1 LGECSKAL
9 INTLPPSLNTIFY
22 CNSGSE
28 ANDLALQLARDWTG
42 GNDAIVLENAY
53 HGHITTAVN
62 FKNYFKLCNLYF
74 NFKAQLSPYKS
85 EHGANIKRPEWVHI
99 VSNKN
104 YL

>member
-9 INTLPPSLNTIFY
+9 INTLHPSLNTIFY

-62 FKNYFKLCNLYF
+62 FKRIIFNLYVIF
-74 NFKAQLSPYKS
+74 ILILRHN
-85 EHGANIKRPEWVHI
+85 
-99 VSNKN
+99 
-104 YL
+104 